1 MPNKSNMPMQVT
13 SIPRYMSRFDESLA
27 PNQNASQYESELF
40 MGPNNMMFTPA
51 AVRSTMEGNPA
62 NVSNANWRPGF
73 SDYASMWN
81 QYISTLPQQGQ
92 VSQANPPMAMVGAD
106 GWMSVDYRMPKRMQY
121 VPAAGY
127 MPAVN
132 ADYME
137 SYEYIDPIET
147 WNEDIAP
154 TLYYPLEQLPR

>member
-1 MPNKSNMPMQVT
+1 MPNKPSKPAPIT

-40 MGPNNMMFTPA
+40 MGPNNMMFSPA
-51 AVRSTMEGNPA
+51 AVRSTMQSSP
-62 NVSNANWRPGF
+62 SNAAGADFSPSF

-92 VSQANPPMAMVGAD
+92 VSQANPPMALVGSDNGMA
-106 GWMSVDYRMPKRMQY
+106 VDYRMPQRMQY

-127 MPAVN
+127 MPMAN
-132 ADYME
+132 ASRME
-137 SYEYIDPIET
+137 SYPYTDPVQT
-147 WNEDIAP
+147 WNENIAP
-154 TLYYPLEQLPR
+154 MLYYPPSKLQR